1 MVEIGLQWV
10 HVLLRGYGGKTPT
23 RSRFFDLLGV
33 EPNSP
38 LRVSPSQ
45 SPWQAATIELFA
57 VSMKDLQ
64 TSAEPTEEFAAHTE
78 EGFQQAAAWLQ
89 SLPVTAFERWR
100 ALRMKADIFIG
111 GWLANEQLDLHLPV
125 EFLLECGRL
134 GLSIKICTND

>member
-10 HVLLRGYGGKTPT
+10 HVLLRGYGGEDPT
-23 RSRFFDLLGV
+23 HSRFFDLLGV

-38 LRVSPSQ
+38 LRVSPCQ
-45 SPWQAATIELFA
+45 SPWQAATIELFVVA
-57 VSMKDLQ
+57 MKDLQ
-64 TSAEPTEEFAAHTE
+64 TSLEPTEEFAVRTE
-78 EGFQQAAAWLQ
+78 QGFQRAAAWLR
-89 SLPVTAFERWR
+89 SRSVTAFEQWR

-134 GLSIKICTND
+134 GLPIKICTND